1 MARKLSVYEADQ
13 IISNIEETLGVRL
26 EPRQQ
31 NLLTNII
38 GWVSYGAPPLVANA
52 LDYLEEIVE

>member
-1 MARKLSVYEADQ
+1 MARKLSVYDADQ
-13 IISNIEETLGVRL
+13 IISKIEETLGVRL

>member
-1 MARKLSVYEADQ
+1 MARKLSVYDADQ
-13 IISNIEETLGVRL
+13 IISKIEETLGVRL

-52 LDYLEEIVE
+52 LDYLEEIID

>member
-26 EPRQQ
+26 EPKQQ
-31 NLLTNII
+31 DLLTNII
-38 GWVSYGAPPLVANA
+38 GWECYGAPPLVRSILNG
-52 LDYLEEIVE
+52 LEEILD